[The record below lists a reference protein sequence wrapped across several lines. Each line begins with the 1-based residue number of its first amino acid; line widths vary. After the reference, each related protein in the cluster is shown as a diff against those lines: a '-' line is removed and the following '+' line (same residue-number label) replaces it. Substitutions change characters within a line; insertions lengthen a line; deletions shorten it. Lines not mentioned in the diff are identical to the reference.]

1 MTNEYELFLTPQGV
15 IFAPGSEL
23 QEVLQNVLT
32 ICLTQKYSVPMDR
45 ELGAAGSFV
54 DEAVSKERAKFKGEI
69 VRAVKKYEPRAKVSR
84 IDFAAD
90 QNGRVIPRIRVK
102 IVSAEAP

>member
-1 MTNEYELFLTPQGV
+1 MSEYELFLTPQGV
-15 IFAPGSEL
+15 IFAPSSEL

-45 ELGAAGSFV
+45 ELGVAGSFV

-69 VRAVKKYEPRAKVSR
+69 VRAVKKYEPRAKVTAV
-84 IDFAAD
+84 DFSAD
-90 QNGRVIPRIRVK
+90 LNGRISPRIRVR
-102 IVSAEAP
+102 IVSAEGL